1 MQSKTLSF
9 GGLPVGKGHQQ
20 PLQHILVPVCFCAKQ
35 EQLRWLTEH
44 HAAPCMSFW
53 AEGMRQS
60 FPEAQTAGCRM
71 SCAAI
76 LEVAEACLARRSR
89 HTGGGTHSL
98 LQLAVLM
105 LQMLYHLTAGM
116 LHADEP
122 PYTYLSP
129 PILVWHAV

>member
-1 MQSKTLSF
+1 MAYLLVSVINNPCSTF
-9 GGLPVGKGHQQ
+9 
-20 PLQHILVPVCFCAKQ
+20 LVPVCFCAKQ

-105 LQMLYHLTAGM
+105 LTWACCVAEERALAHNFVHL
-116 LHADEP
+116 
-122 PYTYLSP
+122 
-129 PILVWHAV
+129 